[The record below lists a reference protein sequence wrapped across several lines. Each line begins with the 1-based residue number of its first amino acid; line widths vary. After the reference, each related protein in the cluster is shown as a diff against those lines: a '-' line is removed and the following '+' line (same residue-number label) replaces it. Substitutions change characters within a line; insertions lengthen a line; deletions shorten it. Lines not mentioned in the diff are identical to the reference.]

1 MKLQLLALPLLFI
14 SSAYAQTSQTI
25 TKQDLVKAANNKQPI
40 TSNLT
45 KPKVEKNDTIITKDA
60 TEIGTSFYKVTTP
73 NGTLLTQGKLIK
85 GKREGIWR
93 FYYEHG
99 APLKIEEYHHDK
111 RNGMAV
117 SYDRTGFA
125 TTDETYKNDL
135 LDGIS
140 IRFING
146 GKIKSQINYKAG
158 KVNGKKIMN
167 YDDASG
173 KQEESEWKDGKKNGR
188 TKWYYRKNIMMMEA
202 DYKDDILNGEQ
213 ITYNEKG
220 IMVKKGHYIMGKE
233 DGEWFEYDSET
244 GAITKTTIYKNGEL
258 ISSK

>member
-1 MKLQLLALPLLFI
+1 MKLKLLAASLLLI
-14 SSAYAQTSQTI
+14 SSAHAQSSTTI
-25 TKQDLVKAANNKQPI
+25 TQQDLVKATQIKQHI
-40 TSNLT
+40 TSNLN
-45 KPKVEKNDTIITKDA
+45 KPTAEKNDTTITKDA
-60 TEIGTSFYKVTTP
+60 TEIGTSYYKITAS

-85 GKREGIWR
+85 GNREGVWR

-99 APLKIEEYHHDK
+99 APLKIEEYHHNK

-158 KVNGKKIMN
+158 KVDGKKLMN
-167 YDDASG
+167 YDDGSG
-173 KQEESEWKDGKKNGR
+173 KQEESEWQNGKKNGR
-188 TKWYYRKNIMMMEA
+188 TKWYYRKNIIMMQA

-220 IMVKKGHYIMGKE
+220 TMVKKGNYIMGKE
-233 DGEWFEYDSET
+233 DGEWIEYDSET
-244 GAITKTTIYKNGEL
+244 GAITKTTLYKNGEL
-258 ISSK
+258 ISTK